1 MNEVNQLERALE
13 KLSTC
18 RDWERRS
25 LEKTV
30 LMWSSRTH
38 GHIATLES
46 LLSRQLDWLDSHE
59 GHAAYEERFAD
70 WLSNLRLYQR
80 ACDALDAAEALKIGV
95 AA

>member
-1 MNEVNQLERALE
+1 MNEANKLESAIR

-18 RDWERRS
+18 RDWEKRS

-30 LMWSSRTH
+30 LMWAARTH
-38 GHIATLES
+38 GQIKTLED

-59 GHAAYEERFAD
+59 GHPAYEARFQD
-70 WLSNLRLYQR
+70 WLSNLRLYQQS
-80 ACDALDAAEALKIGV
+80 CDALAAANALRIGV